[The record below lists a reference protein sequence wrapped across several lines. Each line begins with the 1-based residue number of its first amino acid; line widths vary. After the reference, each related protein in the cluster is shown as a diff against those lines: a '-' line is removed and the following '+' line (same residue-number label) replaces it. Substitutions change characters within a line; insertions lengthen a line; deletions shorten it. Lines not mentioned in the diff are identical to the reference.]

1 MEKEL
6 IFRFVVGGLAVAGFS
21 SLGDILK
28 PKTFAGLFGAAPSV
42 ALATLTLT
50 IFASGKD
57 FATCEAR
64 SMIAGAI
71 AFFVY
76 ASLVSRIMFR
86 YKPPAIIA
94 TSAALLFWVATA
106 FGLWL
111 VCLR

>member
-1 MEKEL
+1 VEKEL

-21 SLGDILK
+21 SLGDTLK

-57 FATCEAR
+57 FATSEAR
-64 SMIAGAI
+64 SMIGGAI

-76 ASLVSRIMFR
+76 ACLVSRIMFR
-86 YKPPAIIA
+86 YKPPTIV
-94 TSAALLFWVATA
+94 AASTLLLFWFGTA
-106 FGLWL
+106 FGLWF
-111 VCLR
+111 VWLR